1 MNWIVSYGWE
11 RMFLVSLV
19 IFNKWVYNGSA
30 TEYCEGGWL
39 SVFFP
44 IWIGREVIIMETFLE
59 VVREILKGVMRE
71 SAAFLFRKNV
81 LEDKKTT
88 LRRHKQKGGSQKSK

>member
-1 MNWIVSYGWE
+1 
-11 RMFLVSLV
+11 
-19 IFNKWVYNGSA
+19 
-30 TEYCEGGWL
+30 
-39 SVFFP
+39 
-44 IWIGREVIIMETFLE
+44 METFLE